1 MGEAERMDDWKGEGL
16 IRNSVTQ
23 HQRASETKRIVNKIS
38 HAERRKQGIPAPAA
52 KGHAT
57 FVKLAVFKGTKK

>member
-16 IRNSVTQ
+16 IRNSVTRTE
-23 HQRASETKRIVNKIS
+23 RASETKSIVNRIY
-38 HAERRKQGIPAPAA
+38 HAERRKQGIPAAAA